1 MFADKYRICPKNDLS
16 EECFA
21 RPEHQLEFVS
31 DTSVIK
37 FKSGDQRIPN
47 TIVKEGGGIGW
58 MLNPIPMPNFVG
70 SDCDDMK
77 GHPCGGCP
85 CGSKYPG
92 GNVNEGVCV
101 DGLCY
106 GKNPIKEGTQMGK
119 NTAIEDEVRVPANL
133 PAGEYIVGFRW
144 VSCHDFAGI
153 WVVFFQE
160 CQQYLVADRC
170 LAAGSYPWPS

>member
-1 MFADKYRICPKNDLS
+1 
-16 EECFA
+16 
-21 RPEHQLEFVS
+21 
-31 DTSVIK
+31 
-37 FKSGDQRIPN
+37 
-47 TIVKEGGGIGW
+47 

-119 NTAIEDEVRVPANL
+119 NTAIEDEVRVPASL
-133 PAGEYIVGFRW
+133 AAGEYIVGFRW
-144 VSCHDFAGI
+144 
-153 WVVFFQE
+153 
-160 CQQYLVADRC
+160 
-170 LAAGSYPWPS
+170 

>member
-1 MFADKYRICPKNDLS
+1 M
-16 EECFA
+16 
-21 RPEHQLEFVS
+21 
-31 DTSVIK
+31 IK

-144 VSCHDFAGI
+144 
-153 WVVFFQE
+153 
-160 CQQYLVADRC
+160 
-170 LAAGSYPWPS
+170 

>member
-1 MFADKYRICPKNDLS
+1 
-16 EECFA
+16 
-21 RPEHQLEFVS
+21 
-31 DTSVIK
+31 
-37 FKSGDQRIPN
+37 
-47 TIVKEGGGIGW
+47 

-144 VSCHDFAGI
+144 DCETSSQVWTSC
-153 WVVFFQE
+153 
-160 CQQYLVADRC
+160 ADITVTK
-170 LAAGSYPWPS
+170 

>member
-1 MFADKYRICPKNDLS
+1 
-16 EECFA
+16 
-21 RPEHQLEFVS
+21 
-31 DTSVIK
+31 
-37 FKSGDQRIPN
+37 
-47 TIVKEGGGIGW
+47 

-92 GNVNEGVCV
+92 GNVDEGVCV

-133 PAGEYIVGFRW
+133 PAGDYIVGFRW
-144 VSCHDFAGI
+144 
-153 WVVFFQE
+153 
-160 CQQYLVADRC
+160 
-170 LAAGSYPWPS
+170 